1 MRGML
6 VSDTPPIRIRY
17 GKRRIVDFSVML
29 TIFDTPWTHER
40 YAQGYGGVEK
50 KEEEEEEGRRNKGEE
65 KNLLARC
72 SCCESPVAVALRR
85 RGG

>member
-1 MRGML
+1 MGKDNMTVVFRNLSAKASLCCTDAPVMTGML

-40 YAQGYGGVEK
+40 YAQGYGG
-50 KEEEEEEGRRNKGEE
+50 GI
-65 KNLLARC
+65 
-72 SCCESPVAVALRR
+72 SQYT
-85 RGG
+85 